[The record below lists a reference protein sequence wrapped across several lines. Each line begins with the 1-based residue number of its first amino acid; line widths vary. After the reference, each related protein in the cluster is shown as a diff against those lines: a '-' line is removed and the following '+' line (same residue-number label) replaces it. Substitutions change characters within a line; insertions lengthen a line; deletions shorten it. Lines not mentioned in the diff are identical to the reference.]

1 MYCAKCGHVMEDD
14 MMFCP
19 ECGEKVLLPD
29 DNVAEKTVD
38 EGVEREKVS
47 EEQRLTPLV
56 LANFLNQK
64 VDRCLRT
71 GKGKVVWA
79 AILGATVVVVGGTVV
94 RGVVFYKNYNWLY
107 QYELNEET
115 VNTLK
120 KR

>member
-64 VDRCLRT
+64 VDRCL
-71 GKGKVVWA
+71 
-79 AILGATVVVVGGTVV
+79 
-94 RGVVFYKNYNWLY
+94 
-107 QYELNEET
+107 
-115 VNTLK
+115 
-120 KR
+120 